1 MSASRPDPRLLARMR
16 DHELEAELRESPDLH
31 KLAQVFIGLA
41 MNRAREDHTPA
52 AFQGREV
59 ESEPQDAN
67 D

>member
-1 MSASRPDPRLLARMR
+1 MSATRSDPRLPARMR

-41 MNRAREDHTPA
+41 MNRARADHTPA
-52 AFQGREV
+52 AVQGREV